1 MFRKVPIP
9 LLVILCACSS
19 ISYSQNTTISL
30 GGGYVGSMVNN
41 TRDIGF
47 NIQADAYYPL
57 TKLFGI
63 SVGANYVQYHDYTY
77 EFTLYNLNWTTY
89 NAYSNPVS
97 RNQVTLFA
105 GISLGN
111 MDSDELLN
119 YSFTAGAGAGIFSQ
133 GQIYYPDYRNIYNGN
148 YYYSIET
155 VPAMNLKLSG
165 IYLSGRASV
174 KLYNEMRIYIEP
186 SLNTWNER
194 RRTNYVINSGVSLSL

>member
-1 MFRKVPIP
+1 MFRKVFIP
-9 LLVILCACSS
+9 LLLILCAFSS
-19 ISYSQNTTISL
+19 ISYSQKTTISL

-41 TRDIGF
+41 NRDIGF

-63 SVGANYVQYHDYTY
+63 SVGAKYVQYRDYTY

-89 NAYSNPVS
+89 NAYSNPVF

-105 GISLGN
+105 GVSLGKMN
-111 MDSDELLN
+111 PDELLN
-119 YSFTAGAGAGIFSQ
+119 YSFTAGAGVGISSQ
-133 GQIYYPDYRNIYNGN
+133 GQIYYPVYRYIYNGN

-155 VPAMNLKLSG
+155 VPAMNLKFSG

-174 KLYNEMRIYIEP
+174 KLYHEWRIYLE
-186 SLNTWNER
+186 STLNNWNEK